1 MRYAIIVS
9 HLNLKI
15 RDHRSAICISVVYA
29 CQKYP
34 ELVSGRFLQQFR
46 YMNLWIK
53 YFKDNESSSDVGW
66 SSTQS
71 STNAS
76 PLHQGKKY
84 RDIKLTNVH
93 KTYCMSKVDIQGIQ
107 LFKVINLKQ
116 RSTQIEQID
125 FFYFHFGFYYFE
137 ELL

>member
-1 MRYAIIVS
+1 
-9 HLNLKI
+9 
-15 RDHRSAICISVVYA
+15 
-29 CQKYP
+29 
-34 ELVSGRFLQQFR
+34 
-46 YMNLWIK
+46 MNLWIK

-116 RSTQIEQID
+116 SEIQQFMTVELNQEVFD
-125 FFYFHFGFYYFE
+125 SFESSLNGFWGFIISVSSFPPSRVNSDASKCHQ
-137 ELL
+137 